1 MKKLLLF
8 LTLIITSAVT
18 CLAQTDKVYKHNGEV
33 LEVQV
38 KEISASIIKYS
49 FPNETLLQSLGKYAV
64 AKIVYSSGREEKIS
78 DFIKFENSS
87 DFEKCIILA
96 SKDEAVGLIDKGEVV
111 GKTAAIS
118 YQTPGTANKASLNR
132 IRKAAMEL
140 GAPFILIEENTTS
153 GARGQAIRRGRA
165 FGYK

>member
-1 MKKLLLF
+1 MKKLFFAIALF
-8 LTLIITSAVT
+8 VGCIFS
-18 CLAQTDKVYKHNGEV
+18 CMAQIDKIYKHNGDI

-78 DFIKFENSS
+78 EFIKFENSS

-96 SKDEAVGLIDKGEVV
+96 NKDEAVGLIDKGEVV

-140 GAPFILIEENTTS
+140 NAPFILIEENTS
-153 GARGQAIRRGRA
+153 AGARGQAIRRGRA